1 MWHLLR
7 HFIRSSALC
16 ALLTGCVTIPRSCP
30 PPKVT
35 SWEDLRVWA
44 SSSKAGALIRGQD
57 KIVPSDPRF
66 DRMLCFDSDDFESF
80 YLRHVLGI
88 DETKADTE

>member
-1 MWHLLR
+1 M
-7 HFIRSSALC
+7 
-16 ALLTGCVTIPRSCP
+16 
-30 PPKVT
+30 
-35 SWEDLRVWA
+35 
-44 SSSKAGALIRGQD
+44 IRGQD